1 MKRLAFPPPPARL
14 ALTIGAA
21 VGILSSALAAAI
33 AALGPLY
40 TTGALIGAALALFAL
55 SHWRF
60 ALYLTLGTAI
70 LLPFGTLP
78 FKIAITPTL
87 LDLTL
92 GSFFLVYLLG
102 WMTGERQ
109 RLRLTPVHAVAL
121 AYTLWLILAFILGL
135 RHASLRSNVL
145 RQFTETLMA
154 IAFAALVVDCLRRC
168 VDLRQMCRVVTAF
181 FTIQALL
188 AIALFA
194 LPDAFAERQLIRLA
208 RIGYP
213 GGGVIRYIEDNPAL
227 GERAIGSW
235 VDPNALGGALAFAS
249 VLTVGIALSTGL
261 PGRERLAFA
270 YAALTMLLAVYLTSS
285 RAALLAAVAGI
296 SILTLF
302 QQRRLL
308 PILILAGIAFWLLPQ
323 TTGSRTRL
331 LQSFQGV
338 DLATQ
343 MRLGEYGDSL
353 TLIER
358 YPLVGIGFSGSPD
371 IDLYADV
378 ASLYLIMA
386 NQIGLLGLALFLL
399 LMAAVFIHGWRA
411 WWRSRQLAPALTH
424 LTLALHVALLTILI
438 NGLADHYFFRL
449 DFQSPIT
456 LFWWLVGSC
465 LAAAHLAH
473 HAVPQ
478 DAPLSSPP

>member
-1 MKRLAFPPPPARL
+1 MKRLALPTPPTRH
-14 ALTIGAA
+14 ALTIGATIG
-21 VGILSSALAAAI
+21 VLSSALAASI
-33 AALGPLY
+33 VALGPLY
-40 TTGALIGAALALFAL
+40 TTGAIIGAALGLIAL

-92 GSFFLVYLLG
+92 GAFFLVYLLG

-109 RLRLTPVHAVAL
+109 RLRLTPVHAIGL

-135 RHASLRSNVL
+135 RHASLRSNIL

-154 IAFAALVVDCLRRC
+154 IAFALMVVDVLRRC
-168 VDLRQMCRVVTAF
+168 VHLRQMCRIVTCF

-188 AIALFA
+188 AIALYS

-235 VDPNALGGALAFAS
+235 VDPNALGGVLAFAS
-249 VLTVGIALSTGL
+249 VLTVGITLSSGL
-261 PGRERLAFA
+261 HRRERLAFA
-270 YAALTMLLAVYLTSS
+270 GAAFAMLLAVYLTSS
-285 RAALLAAVAGI
+285 RAALLAAAAGI

-302 QQRRLL
+302 QHRRFF

-323 TTGSRTRL
+323 TADTRIRL
-331 LQSFQGV
+331 LQSFQGA

-343 MRLGEYGDSL
+343 MRLGEYGDSF
-353 TLIER
+353 TLIQR

-386 NQIGLLGLALFLL
+386 NQIGLLGLSLFLL
-399 LMAAVFIHGWRA
+399 LMASVLAYGWQA
-411 WWRSRQLAPALTH
+411 WRRSRLAAPLLANI
-424 LTLALHVALLTILI
+424 TLALHIALLTILI

-473 HAVPQ
+473 HAIPH
-478 DAPLSSPP
+478 DSPLSPPP